1 MNVEEHIKAG
11 DLEEALAFAQEVRK
25 DTGLLGLVDRAEGLL
40 CPEKE
45 MRMRSAHYASPRPW
59 ITI

>member
-11 DLEEALAFAQEVRK
+11 DLEEALAFAQEVV
-25 DTGLLGLVDRAEGLL
+25 DTALLGLVDRAEGLL
-40 CPEKE
+40 CLEKE

-59 ITI
+59 IPI